1 MKVALVCPYAWDRVG
16 GVQSHVR
23 ALADVLG
30 RRGHEVQVLAP
41 SSLTLTHQ
49 VGGGGNVKLVGRAIG
64 VPANGSVAPLTF
76 GPLAAAGIR
85 VALHDLEPDVV
96 HLHEPLIP
104 SLSLLAL
111 LNTKAPVVGT
121 FHASA
126 EASLGYRVAKP
137 LLKRALK
144 RLEVRAAVSEAAREL
159 VATYYPGDYVLT
171 PNGVDVSRFSG
182 AGTLEWGGASK
193 KILFLGRLEQ
203 RKGLEVLIRA
213 LALLNDLDVRL
224 FVAGTGPE
232 EPRCRA
238 LAEKMGV
245 NATFL
250 GRLGEDELPKAY
262 RTADVYCAPGLGGE
276 SFGIV
281 LIEAL
286 AAGTPVVCSDL
297 DGYRAVADG
306 VAEIVPP
313 GQSEPLAQALRR
325 ILEDREHAAALS
337 SKGRQVAERY
347 DWARLVVDVERLY
360 QRALGGHAVRS
371 AGL

>member
-1 MKVALVCPYAWDRVG
+1 MRVALVCPYAWDRVG

-23 ALADVLG
+23 ALADTLG
-30 RRGHEVQVLAP
+30 RRGHEVQVMAP

-49 VGGGGNVKLVGRAIG
+49 LGGGGNVKLIGRAVG
-64 VPANGSVAPLTF
+64 VPVNGSVAPLTF
-76 GPLAAAGIR
+76 GPLAATGIR
-85 VALHDLEPDVV
+85 VALHDFAPDVV

-126 EASLGYRVAKP
+126 ESSVGYRIAKP
-137 LLKRALK
+137 LLRRALA

-171 PNGVDVSRFSG
+171 PNGVDVARFAS
-182 AGTLEWGGASK
+182 ADRLDWGGGARTV
-193 KILFLGRLEQ
+193 LFLGRLEQ

-213 LALLNDLDVRL
+213 LSLMGDANVRL
-224 FVAGTGPE
+224 VVVGTGPE

-238 LAEKMGV
+238 LAAHLGV
-245 NATFL
+245 DATFL

-281 LIEAL
+281 LVEAL
-286 AAGTPVVCSDL
+286 ASGTPVVCSDL
-297 DGYRAVADG
+297 EGYRAVAG
-306 VAEIVPP
+306 GAAELVPP
-313 GQSEPLAQALRR
+313 GQSEPLARALRKVLDER
-325 ILEDREHAAALS
+325 RHAAELIE
-337 SKGRQVAERY
+337 KGKEVAAHY
-347 DWARLVVDVERLY
+347 DWARLVVDVEALY
-360 QRALGGHAVRS
+360 ERAAAR
-371 AGL
+371 